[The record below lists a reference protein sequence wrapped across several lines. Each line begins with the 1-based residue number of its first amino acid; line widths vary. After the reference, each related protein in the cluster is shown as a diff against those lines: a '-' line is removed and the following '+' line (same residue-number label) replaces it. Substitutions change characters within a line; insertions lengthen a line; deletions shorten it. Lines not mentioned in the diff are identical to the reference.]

1 MAHDSSDV
9 VPNPSAASTAIQ
21 IDSTLNIIPP
31 QPKVEPQGFD
41 KIREKLKPLLLYIV
55 SLAQFLD
62 IGKIHYSFFFCRSI
76 RSLLISTCSINIFLL
91 LSFT

>member
-1 MAHDSSDV
+1 MAQDSSDV

-31 QPKVEPQGFD
+31 RPKVEPQGFD

-55 SLAQFLD
+55 SMAQFLD
-62 IGKIHYSFFFCRSI
+62 IGNRQYFLHLLDTSRSI
-76 RSLLISTCSINIFLL
+76 LVLDQLTSFYFFLP
-91 LSFT
+91 SY